1 MKRSTFITWDQLK
14 VGALILAAIGILTIA
29 VVKLGEAADLFTK
42 RYTLVTFLSN
52 SNGLQKG
59 GTVTLAGQLAGNVKQ
74 IDFLPPSGDTTR
86 NLRVTLEVESR
97 LSNLIREDSRIKL
110 KSLGLLGDKVLDI
123 SPGTPRFAVLP
134 AGDTIQSLPSLDYE
148 AMLTQA
154 NGALTDVVALTH
166 DLKAITGGI
175 AHGDGTM
182 GQLINSRSLY
192 DQLNGTLTHLN
203 SALGR
208 LDRPNGTFGKL
219 VDDPALYNHLVD
231 VTAQL
236 DTVLAQLHSSHSSV
250 GRLLNDDTLYTHL
263 VAVTTQADSLLR
275 ALSSGNGTA
284 GRVINDPALYDKLNK
299 ALTDLGAILEDVRK
313 NPRKYTKGMVKVF

>member
-59 GTVTLAGQLAGNVKQ
+59 GSVTLAGQLAGNVKR

-134 AGDTIQSLPSLDYE
+134 AGRHDPEPPVARLRGDVDAGQRRAHRCRGADARSAGDYGRHR
-148 AMLTQA
+148 ARRR
-154 NGALTDVVALTH
+154 H
-166 DLKAITGGI
+166 
-175 AHGDGTM
+175 DGTAD
-182 GQLINSRSLY
+182 QQPSAVRSVER
-192 DQLNGTLTHLN
+192 DAHAPQ
-203 SALGR
+203 
-208 LDRPNGTFGKL
+208 
-219 VDDPALYNHLVD
+219 
-231 VTAQL
+231 
-236 DTVLAQLHSSHSSV
+236 
-250 GRLLNDDTLYTHL
+250 
-263 VAVTTQADSLLR
+263 LR
-275 ALSSGNGTA
+275 ARPARSSERHLRKD
-284 GRVINDPALYDKLNK
+284 GRRSRAL
-299 ALTDLGAILEDVRK
+299 
-313 NPRKYTKGMVKVF
+313 

>member
-14 VGALILAAIGILTIA
+14 VGGLILVAIAILTIA

-86 NLRVTLEVESR
+86 NLRVTLEVEER
-97 LSNLIREDSRIKL
+97 LHKLIREDSRIKL

-123 SPGTPRFAVLP
+123 TPGTPRFGILP

-154 NGALTDVVALTH
+154 NGALTDVVQLTH
-166 DLKAITGGI
+166 DLRSITGGI

-182 GQLINSRSLY
+182 GQLINSRTMY

-203 SALGR
+203 GVLTR
-208 LDRPNGTFGKL
+208 LDRPNGTFGRM

-236 DTVLAQLHSSHSSV
+236 DTVLAQLHSPHSSV
-250 GRLLNDDTLYTHL
+250 GRLLTDDTLYTHM
-263 VAVTTQADSLLR
+263 VAVTSQADSLLR
-275 ALSSGNGTA
+275 ALSSTNGTA
-284 GRVINDPALYDKLNK
+284 GRIINDPALYDKLNK
-299 ALTDLGAILEDVRK
+299 SLTDLSAILEDVRK

>member
-14 VGALILAAIGILTIA
+14 VGALILAAIAILTIA

-59 GTVTLAGQLAGNVKQ
+59 GTVTLAGQLAGNVRQ

-182 GQLINSRSLY
+182 GQLINNRTLY

-208 LDRPNGTFGKL
+208 LDRPNGTFGKMI
-219 VDDPALYNHLVD
+219 DDPALYNHLVD
-231 VTAQL
+231 VTAHL

-250 GRLLNDDTLYTHL
+250 GRLLNDDTLYTHM
-263 VAVTTQADSLLR
+263 VAVTSQADSLLR

-299 ALTDLGAILEDVRK
+299 ALSDLGAILEDVRK

>member
-14 VGALILAAIGILTIA
+14 VGGLILVAIAILTIA

-86 NLRVTLEVESR
+86 NLRVTLEVEER
-97 LSNLIREDSRIKL
+97 LHKLIREDSRIKL

-123 SPGTPRFAVLP
+123 TPGTPRFGILP

-154 NGALTDVVALTH
+154 NGALTDVVQLTH
-166 DLKAITGGI
+166 DLRSITGGI

-182 GQLINSRSLY
+182 GQLINSRTMY

-203 SALGR
+203 
-208 LDRPNGTFGKL
+208 
-219 VDDPALYNHLVD
+219 
-231 VTAQL
+231 
-236 DTVLAQLHSSHSSV
+236 
-250 GRLLNDDTLYTHL
+250 
-263 VAVTTQADSLLR
+263 
-275 ALSSGNGTA
+275 
-284 GRVINDPALYDKLNK
+284 
-299 ALTDLGAILEDVRK
+299 
-313 NPRKYTKGMVKVF
+313 